1 MGALNIM
8 ELNKSSLI
16 HRLKH
21 ILQMKGQIG
30 HDLKT
35 GDVHYESMYE
45 IFVKEGGREYRF
57 IGTLGFGGKIYYS
70 ISKGFWV
77 DCYPEDLTDERA
89 ETIKEINRSLDILVN
104 KSDKFGFLQH

>member
-8 ELNKSSLI
+8 EFNRQLMYKLALI
-16 HRLKH
+16 LK
-21 ILQMKGQIG
+21 MRGQIG
-30 HDLKT
+30 
-35 GDVHYESMYE
+35 DVSQHADSME
-45 IFVKEGGREYRF
+45 QVFGVGKGNQYRF

-77 DCYPEDLTDERA
+77 DCYPEDLNDERS
-89 ETIKEINRSLDILVN
+89 EKIQEINRSLDVLVN